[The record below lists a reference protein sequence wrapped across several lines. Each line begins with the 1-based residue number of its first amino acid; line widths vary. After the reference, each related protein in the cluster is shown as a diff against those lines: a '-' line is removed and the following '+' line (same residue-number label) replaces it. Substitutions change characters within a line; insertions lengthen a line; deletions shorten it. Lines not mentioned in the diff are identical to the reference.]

1 MAKGLKFKIAF
12 NFGLPLV
19 IALSHAYFTSLAY
32 MKLMGTTE
40 SNTDIYSNGII
51 YLYVCHFA
59 ITAYN
64 HSKRTIRHSIYIYSS
79 FQ

>member
-19 IALSHAYFTSLAY
+19 IALSHAYFYIISIY
-32 MKLMGTTE
+32 EIDGDNE
-40 SNTDIYSNGII
+40 SNTDIYSNGTI

-64 HSKRTIRHSIYIYSS
+64 HSKRTIRHSI
-79 FQ
+79 